1 MRQGQ
6 VYRVRAKNG
15 AIVRKGVELDSDVV
29 GEPLAV
35 GTEISVEDASTN
47 SRGVE
52 RLRIKQ
58 PSGWVSRKVVEAMA
72 APAAAASRKSDPRT
86 ELGLG
91 PMPPGHPCPPQP
103 IGALSDRRNVATMAM
118 G

>member
-72 APAAAASRKSDPRT
+72 APAAPPREPDPRT
-86 ELGLG
+86 EPGLG

-103 IGALSDRRNVATMAM
+103 IGALSDRRNVATLAM